1 MVHTTVCLQV
11 RSPFH
16 NFARTAAIR
25 IFVSFTSIWDTAP
38 PTPAPPHPPTPPH
51 TQSVTFPLLKV
62 KETF

>member
-38 PTPAPPHPPTPPH
+38 PIPAPPPPPPPPRTPNL
-51 TQSVTFPLLKV
+51 SLFPY
-62 KETF
+62 